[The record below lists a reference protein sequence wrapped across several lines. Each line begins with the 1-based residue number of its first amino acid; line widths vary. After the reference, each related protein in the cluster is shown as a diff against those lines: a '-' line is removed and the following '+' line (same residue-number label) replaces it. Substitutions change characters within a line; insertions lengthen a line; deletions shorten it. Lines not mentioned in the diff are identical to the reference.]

1 MAEPISPSDVS
12 SVIELSTPAGPAPIK
27 TPYDPARSREWMR
40 GLIALILL
48 IILVAVIVAS
58 FYVIVF
64 KPKDQVNEA
73 LLEKVL
79 TIVFG
84 PLITLV
90 SAATGFYFGSRL
102 GGQS

>member
-1 MAEPISPSDVS
+1 MAESISPREVNPA
-12 SVIELSTPAGPAPIK
+12 VELSIPSAPAPTK

-48 IILVAVIVAS
+48 VILVAVIAAS
-58 FYVIVF
+58 FYVVVF

-90 SAATGFYFGSRL
+90 SAATGFYFGSRPS
-102 GGQS
+102 QS